1 MTCTSTF
8 VSHSIRTGIVVLTLS
23 LGAPSWVAAQEIETS
38 ANVTLS
44 SDYIYRGISQT
55 NGGPA
60 ISGGFD
66 AAAGVLSAG
75 VWGSSV
81 DFNDATTM
89 ELDVYADYSPSYGGL
104 DFDFGIL
111 AYLYP
116 DSPKGQN
123 FVEFHGG
130 ASKAMGPLTL
140 GASYAY
146 SPDFYG
152 NTGEA
157 GYLTLDASWAV
168 NDNWSLSAG
177 YGQQDFYQKAKG
189 GDSYADINIG
199 ITYSLSGYDLDLRY
213 HDAYRLAG
221 VTGSGVVVVGLS
233 KSF

>member
-1 MTCTSTF
+1 MRRSKAVLLLSAFATMVLVNNVLST
-8 VSHSIRTGIVVLTLS
+8 
-23 LGAPSWVAAQEIETS
+23 AEAQTIETR
-38 ANVTLS
+38 ANVALS
-44 SDYIYRGISQT
+44 SDYIYRGVTQT
-55 NGGPA
+55 SGGPA

-66 AAAGVLSAG
+66 ATLGVFSAG

-81 DFNDATTM
+81 DFGDDTTM
-89 ELDVYADYSPSYGGL
+89 ELDIYADYTPRLAGL

-152 NTGEA
+152 NTGRA
-157 GYLTLDASWAV
+157 GYLSLYASWMV
-168 NDNWSLSAG
+168 SDTWSLSAG
-177 YGQQDFYQKAKG
+177 YGQQDFYQTAKG

-199 ITYSLSGYDLDLRY
+199 MTYTLSGFDLDLRY
-213 HDAYRLAG
+213 HDSFRLAG
-221 VTGSGVVVVGLS
+221 VTGSSVVVASLS
-233 KSF
+233 RSF